1 MATKLWIANGAT
13 MIAFAL
19 TLFGGAGTL
28 KWLAAWT
35 FLALFFGLTQALAL
49 AMMRHD
55 PAVLAERLKSPFQK
69 GQPLWDK
76 LLLLPLMI
84 MWLCWLVLIGL
95 DAVRYRWT
103 VMPAWLRLAGVLGL
117 LIGYWIIYRT
127 FRENTFLAAVVR
139 IQSERGHS
147 VVSSGPYAIVRHPMY
162 AGAFILIP
170 SIALMLG
177 SWWGVIGSVP
187 ILAAI
192 TWRTVMEERE
202 LRRGLPGY
210 ADYAARVR
218 YRLVPFIW

>member
-13 MIAFAL
+13 LLAFAL
-19 TLFGGAGTL
+19 ALFGAAGTL
-28 KWLAAWT
+28 EWPAAWA
-35 FLALFFGLTQALAL
+35 FLALFFGLSQALAIGI
-49 AMMRHD
+49 MRHD
-55 PAVLAERLKSPFQK
+55 PAVLAERLKPPFQK

-84 MWLCWLVLIGL
+84 VWVGWLVLIGL

-103 VMPAWLRLAGVLGL
+103 VMPGWLQLAGGAGL
-117 LIGYWIIYRT
+117 LTGYWIIYRV
-127 FRENTFLAAVVR
+127 FRVNTFLAAVVR

-147 VVSSGPYAIVRHPMY
+147 VVSSGPYAVVRHPMY

-177 SWWGVIGSVP
+177 SWWGVVGSVP

-192 TWRTVMEERE
+192 TWRILMEERE

-210 ADYAARVR
+210 ADYANRVR